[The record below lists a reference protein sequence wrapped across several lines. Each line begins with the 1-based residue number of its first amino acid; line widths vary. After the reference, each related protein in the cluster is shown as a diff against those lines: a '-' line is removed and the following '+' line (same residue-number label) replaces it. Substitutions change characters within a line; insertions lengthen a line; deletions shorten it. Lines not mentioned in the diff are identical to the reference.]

1 MENLQ
6 QKADFLRNEYTAL
19 LSQLDSNAPRKWGKM
34 DVQQMI
40 EHMSDYVRIANGRT
54 PMEIVTPDD
63 KLPLM
68 QGFLATEKPFRENT
82 PRDKLL
88 YFLPLPQGQGS
99 LRPILGPACTG
110 VRVLLPALYTYHA
123 HLLHNPVLQRLSRL
137 CSSASGSCPFAA
149 GGLCWPAVAAS
160 CIGMPARSRNET
172 MLRLV
177 SSIICLKRLNASNL

>member
-82 PRDKLL
+82 PNALMSDTPPPAKYATREEAIAELQEEIDHFFATFEEQNKKTIANPFFGHLNFDQQVQLL
-88 YFLPLPQGQGS
+88 YKHATHH
-99 LRPILGPACTG
+99 LRQFG
-110 VRVLLPALYTYHA
+110 VEKY
-123 HLLHNPVLQRLSRL
+123 
-137 CSSASGSCPFAA
+137 
-149 GGLCWPAVAAS
+149 
-160 CIGMPARSRNET
+160 
-172 MLRLV
+172 
-177 SSIICLKRLNASNL
+177 